1 MVTQHVTMLQK
12 GMERDAENHLAS
24 NADDARTLLQGSHYD
39 ILHLHGCWRNSSRA
53 IVNIAI
59 RKGCRLVVTPHGQ
72 LEPWVQEQDYWKDK
86 LPKRVLYQ
94 QRIIQQAYAIII
106 QGRMEQECMER
117 LTWNKRLVTIRNC
130 VITSSIAKE

>member
-1 MVTQHVTMLQK
+1 MVTQHVTMLQE
-12 GMERDAENHLAS
+12 GMGRDAENHLAS

-72 LEPWVQEQDYWKDK
+72 LEPWVQEQD
-86 LPKRVLYQ
+86 
-94 QRIIQQAYAIII
+94 
-106 QGRMEQECMER
+106 
-117 LTWNKRLVTIRNC
+117 
-130 VITSSIAKE
+130 